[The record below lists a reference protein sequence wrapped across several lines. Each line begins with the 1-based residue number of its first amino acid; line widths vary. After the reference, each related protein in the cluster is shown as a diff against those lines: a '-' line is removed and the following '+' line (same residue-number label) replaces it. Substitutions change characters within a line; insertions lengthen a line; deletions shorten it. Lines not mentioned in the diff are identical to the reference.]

1 MSKMNLFETIFEIE
15 FVPYFIKYNKNMEK
29 KIIIF
34 GNNKLSKYVIE
45 KKKKRFLEIIK
56 NEFK

>member
-29 KIIIF
+29 K
-34 GNNKLSKYVIE
+34 L
-45 KKKKRFLEIIK
+45 
-56 NEFK
+56 